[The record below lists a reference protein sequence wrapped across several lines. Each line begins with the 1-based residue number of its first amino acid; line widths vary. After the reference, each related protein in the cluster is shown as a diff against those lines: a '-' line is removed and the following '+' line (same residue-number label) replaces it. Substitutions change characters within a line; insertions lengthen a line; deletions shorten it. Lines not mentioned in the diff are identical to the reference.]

1 MRSLILRVLRLS
13 DQPAMLSSPVDCFR
27 ASRRLLTLR
36 RISWALH
43 QIGAGIGLVVSLV
56 LLRRFED
63 TVVAAIES
71 GVRESM
77 AGLDWFLTT
86 FDLTMVEAL
95 TAIEAVAVVT
105 FPIQLIV
112 SGVVLGL
119 DWELRSYQVN
129 DLAVRIRE
137 GLFRQREQTMTI
149 ANIQNMVI
157 RQGPL
162 QRILGISNLEIHTA
176 GGGSASSDDDTKDHT
191 KGLHVGRIVGIE
203 NAESLRNR
211 LRAAL
216 ARQRDSGLGDPDDDG
231 DPAPQVCDESS
242 DALGAALEDL
252 LAEVQALRQVR
263 QRLT

>member
-1 MRSLILRVLRLS
+1 MRALILRILRLS
-13 DQPAMLSSPVDCFR
+13 DRPAMLAAPSECFR

-36 RISWALH
+36 RVSWAFH

-63 TVVAAIES
+63 SVVAAIE
-71 GVRESM
+71 GVARGSM

-95 TAIEAVAVVT
+95 TAVETVAVIT
-105 FPIQLIV
+105 FPVQLIV
-112 SGVVLGL
+112 SGVMLGL

-129 DLAVRIRE
+129 DTAVRIRE

-176 GGGSASSDDDTKDHT
+176 GGGASSSDDDSDGHA

-203 NAESLRNR
+203 KAEELRDR
-211 LRAAL
+211 LRVSL
-216 ARQRDSGLGDPDDDG
+216 ARQRDSGLGDPDDSAG
-231 DPAPQVCDESS
+231 PVQHSFIGASAGLGE
-242 DALGAALEDL
+242 ALDRLLE
-252 LAEVQALRQVR
+252 EVQALRRAR
-263 QRLT
+263 QRAT